1 MNLNHYFCNSEK
13 VFLMS
18 SSVALDRIDYFKPKY
33 EPPHFV
39 SIPKIPPDTGRL
51 QIQFITEYYN
61 SFFVV
66 LFHYNKQLRTNEWV
80 RVIANRSVELEFPGV
95 LLL

>member
-1 MNLNHYFCNSEK
+1 
-13 VFLMS
+13 MS

-33 EPPHFV
+33 GAPHFV

-51 QIQFITEYYN
+51 QIQFITDYYN

-66 LFHYNKQLRTNEWV
+66 LFHYNRQLRTNEWV
-80 RVIANRSVELEFPGV
+80 RIIANRSVELEFPGV